1 MDPRDRKYTKDH
13 EWVKMEGDT
22 VTEGLAN
29 YAQEHLSDIVF
40 VELPEVGRQIKQG
53 EAIGV
58 VESVKAAAD
67 LYAGVS
73 GEVVEVNEK
82 LLDEPSLI
90 NKDPYGE
97 AWIVKIRP
105 AGTGDF
111 DKLMGPE
118 DYDKFAASD
127 TSH

>member
-13 EWVKMEGDT
+13 EWVKMDGDT
-22 VTEGLAN
+22 ATEGLAS

-40 VELPEVGRQIKQG
+40 VELPEVGRQVKQG

-105 AGTGDF
+105 AGTADF

>member
-13 EWVKMEGDT
+13 EWVKMEGDLAI
-22 VTEGLAN
+22 EGLAN
-29 YAQEHLSDIVF
+29 YAQDHLSDIVF
-40 VELPEVGRQIKQG
+40 VELPEVGRKVKQG

-67 LYAGVS
+67 LYAGIN

-82 LLDEPSLI
+82 LLDEPGLL
-90 NKDPYGE
+90 NTDPYGE
-97 AWIVKIRP
+97 AWIVKFKP
-105 AGTGDF
+105 DADSGF
-111 DKLMGPE
+111 DKLMDPE
-118 DYDKFAASD
+118 TYDDFAAHD

>member
-22 VTEGLAN
+22 ATEGLAS

-40 VELPEVGRQIKQG
+40 VELPEVGRQVKQG

-73 GEVVEVNEK
+73 G
-82 LLDEPSLI
+82 
-90 NKDPYGE
+90 
-97 AWIVKIRP
+97 
-105 AGTGDF
+105 
-111 DKLMGPE
+111 
-118 DYDKFAASD
+118 
-127 TSH
+127 